1 MTSSLRGEQR
11 PLRIIQVTPT
21 YAPCKGGAE
30 RMIQAVSE
38 RLAARGHQVTIFT
51 INGATQ
57 REIMSVAGGTLPEY
71 ETINGVRVRRFGPEG
86 RITRAFRTWS
96 DLPGGWRSAS
106 LVFGEGVGTI
116 RRRPAPLG
124 MVPALLRA
132 DADVVTSVNWVWAP
146 AYAGHLASR
155 VRKFALL
162 GVPILHIARP
172 WADSKLFR
180 PMLAECDAVLALTEA
195 EAAFIRER
203 GGKDPIV
210 TGVGVAPED
219 FQANSGGDMRAR
231 LGLGEGPVVGFIGRQ
246 DRYKGVV
253 TLIEAMRRVWIDA
266 PAARLLLAGQV
277 AHRSRDVTEA
287 LETLAPDQRARVLLL
302 DDFTDEDATGI
313 AAACDIVALPS
324 VEEAF
329 GIVYLEAW
337 MCGKPVIGARIPSTE
352 CVIAD
357 GVDGMLA
364 EPLDPA
370 DLARCLLVLLA
381 DPERRARMGRAGKA
395 KTLARWTWDL
405 VTDRWEAALRG
416 VVRTS

>member
-1 MTSSLRGEQR
+1 MTSSARGEES

-21 YAPCKGGAE
+21 YAPCVGGAE

-38 RLAARGHQVTIFT
+38 RLVARGHEVTIFT

-57 REIMSVAGGTLPEY
+57 REVLSLAGGGLPEH
-71 ETINGVRVRRFGPEG
+71 ETINGVRIRRFGPEG
-86 RITRAFRTWS
+86 WITRAFRSWS
-96 DLPGGWRSAS
+96 NLRGGWRSAS
-106 LVFGEGVGTI
+106 LVFRGGVGAM
-116 RRRPAPLG
+116 RRRPGPLG

-132 DADVVTSVNWVWAP
+132 EADVVTSVNWVWAP
-146 AYAGHLASR
+146 AYAGHLAGR

-172 WADSKLFR
+172 WAHSQLFR
-180 PMLAECDAVLALTEA
+180 PMLAQCDAVLAMTEA
-195 EAAFIRER
+195 EAAFIAAR
-203 GGKDPIV
+203 GGRNPIV
-210 TGVGVAPED
+210 TGVGVAPGD
-219 FQANSGGDMRAR
+219 FPAGTGAVMRAR
-231 LGLGEGPVVGFIGRQ
+231 LGLGEAPVVGFIGRQ
-246 DRYKGVV
+246 DRHKGVV
-253 TLIEAMRRVWIDA
+253 ALIDAMRQVWVEA
-266 PAARLLLAGQV
+266 PEARLLLAGQA
-277 AHRSRDVTEA
+277 AHRSRDVTGA
-287 LETLAPDQRARVLLL
+287 LEALAPDQRARVLLL
-302 DDFTDEDATGI
+302 DDFPDEDATGI

-364 EPLDPA
+364 EPLDPG

-381 DPERRARMGRAGKA
+381 DPELRDRMGRAGKA
-395 KTLARWTWDL
+395 KTLGRWTWDA
-405 VTDRWEAALRG
+405 VTDRWEEALRS
-416 VVRTS
+416 VTAI